1 MRSSFLA
8 LFVSAGLSVVLP
20 ISSWAQPEEPEKKQD
35 VAKKADKPQP
45 SARKS
50 WYSDCPGCAS
60 TLGGGGRAG
69 PFSTIEECRE
79 KVAKLVA
86 QGYPYGFCRSDQ

>member
-1 MRSSFLA
+1 M
-8 LFVSAGLSVVLP
+8 
-20 ISSWAQPEEPEKKQD
+20 ETEKKQD
-35 VAKKADKPQP
+35 VEKKADKPQP
-45 SARKS
+45 SAPKG

-60 TLGGGGRAG
+60 TLGSGGRAG